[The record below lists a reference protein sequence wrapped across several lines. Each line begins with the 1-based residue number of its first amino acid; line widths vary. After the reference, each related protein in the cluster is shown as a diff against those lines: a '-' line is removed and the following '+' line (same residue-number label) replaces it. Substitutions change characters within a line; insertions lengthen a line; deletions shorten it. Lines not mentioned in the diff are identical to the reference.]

1 MENTQ
6 FCIYAVD
13 DDEDDRY
20 LVQEA
25 LRSYS
30 DCSVTFFND
39 GESLLADL
47 LDSPEEKLPA
57 LILLDLDMPRVDGY
71 EVLQTLRTNP
81 NLNFIPILVLIG
93 TRSEESVRKAYQ
105 LGANTFMSKPGSYKE
120 MTQLFQSMHTYWLK
134 TVHIPKNP

>member
-1 MENTQ
+1 MEKTQ

-30 DCSVTFFND
+30 DCRVTFFND

-47 LDSPEEKLPA
+47 LDSLEEKLPA

-71 EVLQTLRTNP
+71 EVLRTLRINP
-81 NLNFIPILVLIG
+81 NLNFIPILVLTA

-105 LGANTFMSKPGSYKE
+105 LGANTFMSKPDSYKE
-120 MTQLFQSMHTYWLK
+120 MTQLFQSMHTYWLE

>member
-1 MENTQ
+1 MENIQ

-20 LVQEA
+20 LVQEV
-25 LRSYS
+25 LKSYS
-30 DCSVTFFND
+30 DCSVTFFDD

-71 EVLQTLRTNP
+71 EVLRTLQTNP
-81 NLNFIPILVLIG
+81 NLNFIPILVLTA
-93 TRSEESVRKAYQ
+93 TRNEKTVRKAYQ
-105 LGANTFMSKPGSYKE
+105 LGANTFMSKPSSFKE
-120 MTQLFQSMHTYWLK
+120 MTQLLQSMHTYWLK

>member
-1 MENTQ
+1 MESTQ

-71 EVLQTLRTNP
+71 EVLRTLRTNP
-81 NLNFIPILVLIG
+81 NLNFIPILVLTA

>member
-81 NLNFIPILVLIG
+81 NLNFIPILVLTG